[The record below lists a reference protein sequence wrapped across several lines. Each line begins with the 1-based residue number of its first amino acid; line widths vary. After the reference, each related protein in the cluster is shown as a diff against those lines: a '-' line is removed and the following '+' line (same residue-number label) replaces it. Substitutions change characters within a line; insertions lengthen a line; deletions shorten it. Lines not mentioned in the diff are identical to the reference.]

1 MIAVFVSYVYHFR
14 KKDSKSNF
22 ALVFRMQINAFG
34 HGRTPVRKTT
44 NLPGNIGNKGLR
56 VAI

>member
-1 MIAVFVSYVYHFR
+1 VFVSYVYHFR

-56 VAI
+56 VSI